1 VDFHMVQVPVHFH
14 RRMKVLMAVAIARTD
29 LTSREFRAA
38 GSRSHDARAA
48 RRMVA
53 VALVPES
60 ADRKSAAASCGMD
73 RRPLRDWLHRYD
85 EGGLEGLAGRRGVTP
100 LLDGARALRVPDNI
114 TLMPL
119 PPHTPQ
125 INPVENVRAC
135 LRANKTAISVF
146 NSYHD
151 IVDRYCKAWNVFAN
165 NPATVRS
172 ITTRDYTNRI
182 NI

>member
-1 VDFHMVQVPVHFH
+1 
-14 RRMKVLMAVAIARTD
+14 
-29 LTSREFRAA
+29 
-38 GSRSHDARAA
+38 
-48 RRMVA
+48 
-53 VALVPES
+53 
-60 ADRKSAAASCGMD
+60 
-73 RRPLRDWLHRYD
+73 
-85 EGGLEGLAGRRGVTP
+85 
-100 LLDGARALRVPDNI
+100 
-114 TLMPL
+114 MPL
-119 PPHTPQ
+119 PPHAPQ

-165 NPATVRS
+165 KTATVRS

>member
-1 VDFHMVQVPVHFH
+1 MDPHLWRPPSVPNAPRPP
-14 RRMKVLMAVAIARTD
+14 RR
-29 LTSREFRAA
+29 
-38 GSRSHDARAA
+38 H
-48 RRMVA
+48 
-53 VALVPES
+53 
-60 ADRKSAAASCGMD
+60 
-73 RRPLRDWLHRYD
+73 
-85 EGGLEGLAGRRGVTP
+85 
-100 LLDGARALRVPDNI
+100 GARALRVPDNI

-119 PPHTPQ
+119 PPHAPQ

-151 IVDRYCKAWNVFAN
+151 IVDRRCKAWNVFAN

-172 ITTRDYTNRI
+172 ITTRDYANRI